1 MTVDTG
7 NVQTALY
14 AALVAADVAGG
25 RVYDGQSQQANPTP
39 GNPIVNIGPKTV
51 VNDDNTTGD
60 ALEVSFTLDIWS
72 RYDGSKEINEVQTA
86 IRTALHLV
94 DLTVTGLA
102 SCNTFVDGYS
112 DFLDPDGE
120 TRHGVV
126 RVRCHCRA

>member
-7 NVQTALY
+7 NVQAALY
-14 AALVAADVAGG
+14 GALIAADVAGG
-25 RVYDGQSQQANPTP
+25 RVYDGQKQQENPVP
-39 GNPIVNIGPKTV
+39 GSPIVNIGPKTV
-51 VNDDNTTGD
+51 VNDDDTSGD
-60 ALEVSFTLDIWS
+60 ALEVTFQLDIWS

-86 IRTALHLV
+86 IRAALHLAN
-94 DLTVTGLA
+94 LTVSGLT